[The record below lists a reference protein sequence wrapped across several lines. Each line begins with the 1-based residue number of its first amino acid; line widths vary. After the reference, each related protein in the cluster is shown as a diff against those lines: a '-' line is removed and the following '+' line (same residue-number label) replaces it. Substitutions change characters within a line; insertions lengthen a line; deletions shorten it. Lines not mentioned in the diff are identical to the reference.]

1 MAAALEYICAEI
13 LELSGEVC
21 SRNGNKRLTA
31 RHIRLAVDADDEL
44 CPIFL
49 NTTIVDGGITPYINP
64 LVSEPPKILIQKHD

>member
-21 SRNGNKRLTA
+21 FKNGYKRLTA
-31 RHIRLAVDADDEL
+31 RHIRLAVDSDDAL

-49 NTTIVDGGITPYINP
+49 NATIVDGGVTPYINP
-64 LVSEPPKILIQKHD
+64 LVS